1 MPFMPSLVRR
11 SARDFAQLANHV
23 LSRNVALDEATLNT
37 PYINTIAPEDQ
48 PIYPGDIEIEERIE
62 QILRWNAIAM
72 VLQAQDK
79 GIGVGG
85 HIATYASC
93 ATMLEVGFNHFFRG
107 AGPDNDRGAADMLPQ
122 PHAAP
127 GVYAG
132 LFRRP
137 VVFTA
142 TAKLSSRVGRGR
154 RAVVLSSPS
163 QHAGVLGGAERLNGL
178 VDTICDLSSAVCQVP

>member
-1 MPFMPSLVRR
+1 MAEPIRDKVSAEDLQALLADDKREWLEAIDAIHAEFGEAGVREILR
-11 SARDFAQLANHV
+11 SVQDHV

-48 PIYPGDIEIEERIE
+48 PIYPGDVEMEERIE

-107 AGPDNDRGAADMLPQ
+107 AGPDNDRG
-122 PHAAP
+122 
-127 GVYAG
+127 
-132 LFRRP
+132 
-137 VVFTA
+137 
-142 TAKLSSRVGRGR
+142 LS
-154 RAVVLSSPS
+154 LI
-163 QHAGVLGGAERLNGL
+163 H
-178 VDTICDLSSAVCQVP
+178 I